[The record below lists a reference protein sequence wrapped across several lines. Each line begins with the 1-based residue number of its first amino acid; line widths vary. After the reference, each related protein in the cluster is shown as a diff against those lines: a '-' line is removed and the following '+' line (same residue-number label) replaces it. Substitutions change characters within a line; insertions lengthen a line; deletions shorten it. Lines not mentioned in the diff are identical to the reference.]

1 MNSDP
6 VYFKKKCGV
15 WGQQTWLSYVTW
27 AGKSSLHKAKLA
39 WRRGRVGE
47 GGSQQVYNDQMYQMY
62 KYQMHYQWG
71 RKWNRLQLLVTH
83 SRSPVHFCFHSSTW
97 NKASVVFICN
107 RVKLKFKFPWT
118 ARRKQQSDRYCIHGW
133 ETREHWFNYNKII
146 TFLNVMILGQ
156 TLQNCTICCVLGNS
170 KSGSCR

>member
-1 MNSDP
+1 MRQYCSQKHPLYVIRGRVAENRFFSFGSSRTLMTWTLTQ
-6 VYFKKKCGV
+6 YTLKKKKCGV

-27 AGKSSLHKAKLA
+27 AGKSSLHKAKLT
-39 WRRGRVGE
+39 WRRGRWGE

-97 NKASVVFICN
+97 NKASVVFTCN

-118 ARRKQQSDRYCIHGW
+118 ARRK
-133 ETREHWFNYNKII
+133 
-146 TFLNVMILGQ
+146 
-156 TLQNCTICCVLGNS
+156 
-170 KSGSCR
+170 